1 MRHSWEIRT
10 DHMKERRSNRRYST
24 GKGEEGGGLT
34 PRNEGTEKTA
44 RWSKMQGFVSRDA
57 GIEKTASGEGH
68 PRDEDR
74 RDPRIDK
81 AASGEGYPRDGDSR
95 IRSGYE
101 STGSVIMVT
110 NTKRSYAE
118 LAKRNRK
125 GKENSQTTPPP
136 SAGSVVTS
144 QRHHHHDRRHHH
156 YQERIWWHRDALLC
170 SSLQQSFIGILG
182 TSCAP
187 GWPPEGLQMAS
198 RCRLRPL
205 VRPGG
210 RD

>member
-1 MRHSWEIRT
+1 MIRYEALLGDKDRSHEEETIQYEILLKEKKKKEEEL
-10 DHMKERRSNRRYST
+10 HHEIKERKRQLAE
-24 GKGEEGGGLT
+24 KAT
-34 PRNEGTEKTA
+34 PEKTE
-44 RWSKMQGFVSRDA
+44 S
-57 GIEKTASGEGH
+57 E
-68 PRDEDR
+68 
-74 RDPRIDK
+74 
-81 AASGEGYPRDGDSR
+81 
-95 IRSGYE
+95 SGYE
-101 STGSVIMVT
+101 STGPVITVI

-118 LAKRNRK
+118 VAKRKRK